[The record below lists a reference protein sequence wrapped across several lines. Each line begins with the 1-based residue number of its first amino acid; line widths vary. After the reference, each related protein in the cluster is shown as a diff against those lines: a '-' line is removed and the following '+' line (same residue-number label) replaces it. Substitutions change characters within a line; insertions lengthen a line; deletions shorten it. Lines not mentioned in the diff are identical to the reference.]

1 MISVACYPVVVAS
14 AAQGRMAG
22 RSQYRD
28 SGEVTDLE
36 GESGRR
42 RAAARRHP
50 RLLVKQ
56 DSNTDLFKFFAACD
70 PRAIFQPRAI
80 RVLSSKCS
88 GRAVSHA
95 AFGQTLDFTFGPGIP
110 EKRWLRSR

>member
-1 MISVACYPVVVAS
+1 MVAS
-14 AAQGRMAG
+14 AAQGRIG
-22 RSQYRD
+22 WQVTISD

-50 RLLVKQ
+50 RLLVKH

-70 PRAIFQPRAI
+70 PRAIFQMLRA
-80 RVLSSKCS
+80 RYRMRRLAKRRM
-88 GRAVSHA
+88 G
-95 AFGQTLDFTFGPGIP
+95 FTFGPGIP